1 MPYITVPLPEVY
13 HQLTLDDILG
23 WDNTK
28 VGGLIT
34 SNKTNT
40 RTWYVQEIPEKLKKD
55 FDIGRLFHA
64 LRRFNINNKELF
76 EVERKSL
83 YREFYIP
90 KRSGG
95 LRRIDAPNDELM
107 AALHGLKNILERHML
122 ATHHTSAF
130 AYVQQRSTIDAV
142 KRHQRNG
149 SWWFL
154 KTDFSDFFGNTNREV
169 LYSMLEQLFPFCWLA
184 EDPEGKAE
192 LEKALDLCFLGDGLP
207 QGTPISPLLTNLVMI
222 PIDHYLSNTL
232 RKDEKKFVYTRYADD
247 ILISS
252 KYDFDYKKVVEYI
265 REVLKKFNAPYPIK
279 PEKTRYG
286 SRNGAN
292 WNLGV
297 MLNKDNEITIGHK
310 KKKQFLAMISNF
322 VRDNKAGNGW
332 PLHDVQTL
340 AGITSYYKMV
350 EKETIGR
357 MIAYSNKKFGVDFE
371 AMLKAAL

>member
-13 HQLTLDDILG
+13 HQITLDEILG

-28 VGGLIT
+28 IGGLIT

-40 RTWYVQEIPEKLKKD
+40 RTWFVQEIPEKLKKD

-107 AALHGLKNILERHML
+107 AALHGLKNILERNML

-154 KTDFSDFFGNTNREV
+154 KTDFSDFFGNTNREF
-169 LYSMLEQLFPFCWLA
+169 LYSMIEQLFPFCWLV

-192 LEKALDLCFLGDGLP
+192 LEKAL
-207 QGTPISPLLTNLVMI
+207 
-222 PIDHYLSNTL
+222 
-232 RKDEKKFVYTRYADD
+232 E
-247 ILISS
+247 
-252 KYDFDYKKVVEYI
+252 VV
-265 REVLKKFNAPYPIK
+265 
-279 PEKTRYG
+279 
-286 SRNGAN
+286 NG
-292 WNLGV
+292 
-297 MLNKDNEITIGHK
+297 EIGK
-310 KKKQFLAMISNF
+310 
-322 VRDNKAGNGW
+322 
-332 PLHDVQTL
+332 
-340 AGITSYYKMV
+340 
-350 EKETIGR
+350 
-357 MIAYSNKKFGVDFE
+357 
-371 AMLKAAL
+371 